1 MTCGAEAFLCNV
13 RSSAF
18 KGWCTHSMNCAHR
31 AKPADSA
38 KGFRYLNTACALLSA
53 MMAVAAEVVVAVAV
67 VEHNQGS
74 QCLHSQ

>member
-1 MTCGAEAFLCNV
+1 MNGKITTTIALCLLLMTCGAEAFLCN
-13 RSSAF
+13 
-18 KGWCTHSMNCAHR
+18 R
-31 AKPADSA
+31 AKPADTA

-53 MMAVAAEVVVAVAV
+53 MMAVAVVVAAAV